1 MSLKDLSGKHNVHL
15 VYTNSNLVEMYVYDK
30 LKEVCKADSE
40 SIIRVE
46 NKSSFREMLEALNM
60 QAYFA
65 ERWLIVLDYHKIRGT
80 IKSNTAVFK
89 AENACFL
96 VMVSN
101 YKEFKE
107 FSELD
112 ITCNKMYL
120 SILRYNDI
128 LYLFNGTDVAQKYLD
143 HISRSYSRDPEKVF
157 TLYREVLNG
166 YIITSIKDINNI
178 CGQSSSSVSRY
189 AMLLLKDPPVT
200 SKGLSITLRNRVKVA
215 EDLIDAYG
223 ISYFR
228 NLLVAT
234 VKDILDIKVLYLN
247 GIIYKNVQDLPK
259 GYDEKRLS
267 KYNIYLESIEMV
279 IPYSRIVDLYISLKK
294 EGVWKSKL
302 NFLDFI
308 YMYYSLKECK

>member
-1 MSLKDLSGKHNVHL
+1 MSLKDLSSKHNVHL
-15 VYTNSNLVEMYVYDK
+15 LYTNSNLAEMYVYDK

-46 NKSSFREMLEALNM
+46 NKSSFREMLETLNM

-65 ERWLIVLDYHKIRGT
+65 EKWLIILDYHKVSGI
-80 IKSNTAVFK
+80 IKSNKNIFK

-96 VMVSN
+96 VLVSN

-112 ITCNKMYL
+112 ISLNKMYL
-120 SILRYNDI
+120 SILRYKDI
-128 LYLFNGTDVAQKYLD
+128 MYLFNGTDVAQKYLD
-143 HISRSYSRDPEKVF
+143 HVSRSYSRDPEKVF
-157 TLYREVLNG
+157 TLYREVVSG
-166 YIITSIKDINNI
+166 YKISSIKDINNI
-178 CGQSSSSVSRY
+178 CGQSSSSISRF

-200 SKGLSITLRNRVKVA
+200 VKGLSITLRNRVKLA
-215 EDLIDAYG
+215 EDLMDAYG

-228 NLLVAT
+228 NLLMAT
-234 VKDILDIKVLYLN
+234 VKDILDIKVLYLS
-247 GIIYKNVQDLPK
+247 GVIYKNVQELPN

-267 KYNIYLESIEMV
+267 KYNMYLDSIERV
-279 IPYSRIVDLYISLKK
+279 IPYSRIVNLYLSLKK
-294 EGVWKSKL
+294 EGVWKNKL

-308 YMYYSLKECK
+308 YMYYSAKECK